1 MSEDNKHCTKS
12 YLEQMGGR
20 ELRLC
25 TDDANCII
33 EIYFS
38 ELSSLRAFYFN
49 ILINPEIY
57 FIKSHFDPKHLL
69 TYLTIAR
76 VYFALKI

>member
-1 MSEDNKHCTKS
+1 M
-12 YLEQMGGR
+12 
-20 ELRLC
+20 
-25 TDDANCII
+25 

-38 ELSSLRAFYFN
+38 ELSSLQAFYFN